1 MLKIKAEKMGNLEE
15 MGYTKIKNLCYY
27 KKIGN
32 NKSIQVDIED
42 RTISLDIGCKDVYSV
57 VLINCLDDFYELFE
71 NDMVEK
77 VVEDGRI

>member
-1 MLKIKAEKMGNLEE
+1 MLKIKEDKMGNLDR
-15 MGYTKIKNLCYY
+15 MGYTKIKDFCYY

-32 NKSIQVDIED
+32 NKSIQVDIND

-57 VLINCLDDFYELFE
+57 VLINCLDDFYELFK

-77 VVEDGRI
+77 VVDDE

>member
-1 MLKIKAEKMGNLEE
+1 MLKIKEDKMKDLDG
-15 MGYTKIKNLCYY
+15 MGYTKIKDFCYY

-32 NKSIQVDIED
+32 NKSIQVDIND

-57 VLINCLDDFYELFE
+57 VLINCLDDFYELFK

-77 VVEDGRI
+77 VVEDE

>member
-32 NKSIQVDIED
+32 NKSIQVDIDD
-42 RTISLDIGCKDVYSV
+42 RTISLDVGCKDVYSV
-57 VLINCLDDFYELFE
+57 VLNCLDDFYELFK
-71 NDMVEK
+71 NDMVE
-77 VVEDGRI
+77 VVEDE

>member
-1 MLKIKAEKMGNLEE
+1 MLKIKADKMGNLEE
-15 MGYTKIKNLCYY
+15 MGYIKIKNLCYY

-77 VVEDGRI
+77 EADDEQI